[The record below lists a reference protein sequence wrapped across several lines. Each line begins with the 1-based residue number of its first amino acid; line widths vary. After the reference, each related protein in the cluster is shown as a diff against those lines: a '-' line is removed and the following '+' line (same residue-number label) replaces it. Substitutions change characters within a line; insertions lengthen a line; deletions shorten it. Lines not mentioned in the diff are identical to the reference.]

1 MPERSTVRSGSP
13 TLGGV
18 DADVHEDLGAIAS
31 LETDGVQGRGHQG
44 DLAVDGR
51 GELSRGRVNREPG
64 AHVLAGEDWVWNVRD
79 VQNGSRDGHCDLQGF
94 VLVAFVEEGH
104 VDAFQSSIPSW
115 ALMALL

>member
-1 MPERSTVRSGSP
+1 MGGEPL
-13 TLGGV
+13 TLELDGV
-18 DADVHEDLGAIAS
+18 DADVDEDLGAIVGF
-31 LETDGVQGRGHQG
+31 ETDGVQSRGHQR

-94 VLVAFVEEGH
+94 VLVALVEEGH

-115 ALMALL
+115 ALMAFL